1 MIFLNII
8 TTGRKYL
15 YYPKTMNHQN
25 LITYFLLLIL
35 FFTACTS
42 GTKPE
47 KQNQTKAPEK
57 KQINTYRAENVDIEV
72 FKKIMQYAQ
81 REKLSMKTL
90 PEVEITIARYFLT
103 TPYVPKTLEKDGAEH
118 LVINLREL
126 DCTTFLENVVSLS
139 LCIMNKTTDFE
150 TYCQTLI
157 KFRYRS
163 GKIDEYPSRL
173 HYFTDWLL
181 DNEKKQLI
189 SIVSNTFA
197 TDMFD
202 PTVSYMSTHTKNY
215 PQLKNEAFVKQI
227 AEKEKGISKAKLTFV
242 PEENIHDIEKHVQNG
257 DLIAITTTIEGLDIA
272 HVGLAYFVN
281 EHLHLFHASSTQKK
295 VVISEKTLQD
305 YLKGIKKNNGI
316 IVARLR

>member
-1 MIFLNII
+1 
-8 TTGRKYL
+8 
-15 YYPKTMNHQN
+15 MNHKN
-25 LITYFLLLIL
+25 LITYLFLLML
-35 FFTACTS
+35 FTACISCKNST
-42 GTKPE
+42 
-47 KQNQTKAPEK
+47 KQNQTKALEK
-57 KQINTYRAENVDIEV
+57 EQINTCRADSVDIEV

-81 REKLSMKTL
+81 KEKLSEKTL
-90 PEVEITIARYFLT
+90 PEVEMAIAQFFLI
-103 TPYVPKTLEKDGAEH
+103 TPYVPKTLEKKGTEH

-139 LCIMNKTTDFE
+139 SCIKNKTTDFE
-150 TYCQTLI
+150 SYCQTLI
-157 KFRYRS
+157 KFRYRN

-181 DNEKKQLI
+181 NNEKKQLI

-202 PTVSYMSTHTKNY
+202 PTVNYMSTHTKNY

-227 AEKEKGISKAKLTFV
+227 AEREKEISQAILTFV
-242 PEENIHDIEKHVQNG
+242 PEENIHDIEKYVQNG

-295 VVISEKTLQD
+295 VVVSEETLQD
-305 YLKGIKKNNGI
+305 YLKGIKKSNGI